1 LSLVDVRS
9 GRVTGECKLPGR
21 VVFRWQAVGEAC
33 AVSGDGRWVFSL
45 DNSEEEGT
53 TGRLSIH
60 DLKSGEILATYL
72 DEAPGTPKTDMMDR
86 FYMLRLLPGGRKAI
100 WTTRD
105 GYLHRWQWAE
115 PASRSLASHGHR
127 GVVWD
132 IACSPDGKRLAT
144 AGDDGTVRIWDA
156 ENLEELRV
164 LRGHDEAVFTVVFS
178 PDGQWLASAGDGGTI
193 KLWDLGSMGGSG
205 EAGVMAARQLANR
218 LLFAPDGRTVAVG
231 TDDNGI
237 SLVSADSCQVTG
249 SFKDLLFPAR
259 FTADGIRIAGL
270 GGIGNLATGKV
281 QQTIEYTNVGYPW
294 ALDVSPDGR
303 RLIYSFRSKDKR
315 QDWTELRDLQ
325 RGTIITNF
333 IPPFLVF
340 ALRFTSDGK
349 TVLASEGDGTLAWW
363 TMSPGG
369 LETRRAIQV

>member
-115 PASRSLASHGHR
+115 QLHGHWR
-127 GVVWD
+127 
-132 IACSPDGKRLAT
+132 AT
-144 AGDDGTVRIWDA
+144 D
-156 ENLEELRV
+156 
-164 LRGHDEAVFTVVFS
+164 
-178 PDGQWLASAGDGGTI
+178 
-193 KLWDLGSMGGSG
+193 
-205 EAGVMAARQLANR
+205 
-218 LLFAPDGRTVAVG
+218 
-231 TDDNGI
+231 
-237 SLVSADSCQVTG
+237 
-249 SFKDLLFPAR
+249 
-259 FTADGIRIAGL
+259 IAGL
-270 GGIGNLATGKV
+270 FGILLVLQTVSDWPPPGMTGRF
-281 QQTIEYTNVGYPW
+281 G
-294 ALDVSPDGR
+294 SGMR
-303 RLIYSFRSKDKR
+303 RTWRNCACF
-315 QDWTELRDLQ
+315 
-325 RGTIITNF
+325 
-333 IPPFLVF
+333 
-340 ALRFTSDGK
+340 
-349 TVLASEGDGTLAWW
+349 
-363 TMSPGG
+363 
-369 LETRRAIQV
+369 